1 MKNFYHTKVWNLGM
15 TQAYVYPPPIPPI
28 KGTCDGKSNKYFVKL
43 KFCRDHTSST
53 SDLYYFRMYLFDD
66 SNPEEFLLFVRNF
79 NMTLVEIGI
88 LETGANI
95 QYLLTLVH
103 GEALFQFDSLYA
115 DVESTE
121 TLNVEF
127 IIKGLALYFPL

>member
-1 MKNFYHTKVWNLGM
+1 
-15 TQAYVYPPPIPPI
+15 
-28 KGTCDGKSNKYFVKL
+28 
-43 KFCRDHTSST
+43 
-53 SDLYYFRMYLFDD
+53 MYLFDD